1 MTATETTTRSTVD
14 TEISVADLQDVG
26 GSTAT
31 GTVGATVP
39 APAVGRDET
48 AATSAEGVILAITLG
63 QGRWVVDIGFAYL
76 GLSSYCKAESRQD
89 CM

>member
-31 GTVGATVP
+31 GTVGATV
-39 APAVGRDET
+39 
-48 AATSAEGVILAITLG
+48 
-63 QGRWVVDIGFAYL
+63 QGSPIWA
-76 GLSSYCKAESRQD
+76 
-89 CM
+89 